1 MAQVK
6 IESVKKKIEKEELAF
21 LNNSSVSNE
30 IKANYTGCDN
40 SDEGLRKKYIYLA
53 QWRAK
58 QKKEQQV
65 ESKHT
70 IDITEI
76 RSMFRELRN
85 VVDVSDK
92 RIVDLINKEVENL
105 AEYINTTEQ
114 RKKEYEKAR
123 LLKEKER
130 IERLLAEL

>member
-6 IESVKKKIEKEELAF
+6 IESVKKKIDKEESAF
-21 LNNSSVSNE
+21 LNDSSVSNE
-30 IKANYTGCDN
+30 IKTNYSGCDN
-40 SDEGLRKKYIYLA
+40 SEEGLRKKYVYLA

-65 ESKHT
+65 EIRDT

-76 RSMFRELRN
+76 RSAFRELRN
-85 VVDVSDK
+85 AVDVSDK

-105 AEYINTTEQ
+105 AEYISTTEQ
-114 RKKEYEKAR
+114 RKKEYEKTR

>member
-6 IESVKKKIEKEELAF
+6 IESVKKKIEKEESAF
-21 LNNSSVSNE
+21 LNDSSVSTE
-30 IKANYTGCDN
+30 IKTNYSGYGN
-40 SDEGLRKKYIYLA
+40 SEEGLRKKYVYLA

-58 QKKEQQV
+58 QKREQQTK
-65 ESKHT
+65 SRNT

-76 RSMFRELRN
+76 RSAFRELKN

-92 RIVDLINKEVENL
+92 RTVELINREVENL
-105 AEYINTTEQ
+105 AEYISTTEQ

>member
-1 MAQVK
+1 
-6 IESVKKKIEKEELAF
+6 
-21 LNNSSVSNE
+21 
-30 IKANYTGCDN
+30 
-40 SDEGLRKKYIYLA
+40 
-53 QWRAK
+53 
-58 QKKEQQV
+58 
-65 ESKHT
+65 KHT